1 MYDFLKKLS
10 CSQSTVVCAVA
21 LFVLAACDPVL
32 YTSYSIPIE
41 ETSQEQIEELRRLP
55 TFKEASAFD
64 ATLCEYLRNQK
75 RIGMSPGTSKFLRQE
90 LASRKTFNS
99 RDLEILADPRS
110 DLGTGMSLSGLK
122 CSYGSDVRILSRS
135 FYGRTHNWQV
145 QLSEDFLYTTN
156 FAYLEG
162 NGQEAGMRVVSWN

>member
-1 MYDFLKKLS
+1 MFDLIKKLRYP
-10 CSQSTVVCAVA
+10 QNTVACAAA
-21 LFVLAACDPVL
+21 LFVLTACDPIL
-32 YTSYSIPIE
+32 YTSYSTLIE
-41 ETSQEQIEELRRLP
+41 DTSQEQIDELRRLP

-75 RIGMSPGTSKFLRQE
+75 RIGLSPGTSRFLRQE
-90 LASRKTFNS
+90 LASRKAFNS
-99 RDLEILADPRS
+99 RDLEILTDPS
-110 DLGTGMSLSGLK
+110 SNLGTGMSLNGLK
-122 CSYGSDVRILSRS
+122 CSYGSDIRIVSRS

-145 QLSEDFLYTTN
+145 QLSEDYLYTKN